1 MTPENLPPKT
11 PDAPAAPHRF
21 LSKAAWRLVY
31 GAFLLLLF
39 AGMEGIFRRH
49 TAHSVEP
56 ILRMILY
63 DYGCLVRRDT
73 GRFRF
78 VPDPVLPYRL
88 KPGFVF
94 HSPDGHGVTRHN
106 VQGFRAD
113 APFPEKT
120 PEALRIICLG
130 GSTTYGASVVDN
142 AGTYPAALERFLN
155 GDLRPAGGRKTEV
168 FNLGVGGYTSQEV
181 LLTLREYG
189 LSLHPDVVLIQ
200 CGVNDVA
207 PRFYPNF
214 DPEYRHFRKPLL
226 PLPTGFFARLV
237 FRSHLVLVT
246 GWKLGLLEPLTLQA
260 RTQHPMP
267 SAAEAAVNLAR
278 NRPDAYRK
286 HLADAVALARD
297 SGARVWLLTEAHFF
311 GASFR
316 APDEEARLMDDL
328 YREGLVEHNMV
339 VRNLARESGVGLVN
353 LEEHMPLSPH
363 YFSDPVH
370 MTESGKL
377 VKARIIAESIRES
390 LSALNLRTKA
400 PGHS

>member
-1 MTPENLPPKT
+1 MTRH
-11 PDAPAAPHRF
+11 APATPHRF
-21 LSKAAWRLVY
+21 LRKAAWRLAY
-31 GAFLLLLF
+31 GAFLLLLL
-39 AGMEGIFRRH
+39 AGMEGVFRWHAARSADP
-49 TAHSVEP
+49 T
-56 ILRMILY
+56 LRMILY
-63 DYGCLVRRDT
+63 DYGCLVRQDAS
-73 GRFRF
+73 RFRF
-78 VPDPVLPYRL
+78 VPDPVLPYRI
-88 KPGFVF
+88 KPGFAF
-94 HSPDGHGVTRHN
+94 HSPDGYGVTRHN
-106 VQGFRAD
+106 GQGFRAD

-130 GSTTYGASVVDN
+130 GSTTYGVSVVDN
-142 AGTYPAALERFLN
+142 ASTYPAALERFLN

-189 LSLHPDVVLIQ
+189 LSLDPDVVLIQ
-200 CGVNDVA
+200 CAVNDVA

-226 PLPTGFFARLV
+226 PLNTGFFARLA
-237 FRSHLVLVT
+237 FRSNLVLVT
-246 GWKLGLLEPLTLQA
+246 GWKLGLIEPLTLQA

-267 SAAEAAVNLAR
+267 TAAEAAVNLAR
-278 NRPDAYRK
+278 NGPDAYRK

-311 GASFR
+311 GPSFR

-328 YREGLVEHNMV
+328 YREGLVEHNVV
-339 VRNLARESGVGLVN
+339 VRNLARETGVGLVD
-353 LEEHMPLSPH
+353 LEECMPLSPR

-370 MTESGKL
+370 MTESGNL

-390 LSALNLRTKA
+390 LFAPNPRAKD
-400 PGHS
+400 PGHG